1 MGSDAISEPS
11 ADGVAADAAG
21 GGREPTDGSGGLAP
35 SYGVASPLLLQL
47 TQDQSWLPS
56 IDLYEGPKYYL
67 VVMDVPPPPH
77 NQSPPSPSI
86 PINPPQPPSSPL
98 IPLFP

>member
-1 MGSDAISEPS
+1 MGSDATSEPS
-11 ADGVAADAAG
+11 ADGVATDAAG
-21 GGREPTDGSGGLAP
+21 GSREPTGGSGGLAP

-67 VVMDVPPPPH
+67 VVMDVPPPHPTN
-77 NQSPPSPSI
+77 NQPAPLTPLD
-86 PINPPQPPSSPL
+86 PPQPPSPPL
-98 IPLFP
+98 TPLVP

>member
-11 ADGVAADAAG
+11 ADGVATDAAG
-21 GGREPTDGSGGLAP
+21 GSREPTDGSGGLAP

-67 VVMDVPPPPH
+67 VVMDVPPPPP
-77 NQSPPSPSI
+77 NQSPPSP
-86 PINPPQPPSSPL
+86 
-98 IPLFP
+98 